1 MWSVIRSG
9 PVGNGTRLES
19 VGEPDG
25 PCGEENRS
33 TEPKNAEESR
43 AKTDIVDRGDA
54 PDETGCSTQE
64 AGVVDE
70 VVGEAVLL
78 DPEHD
83 LAGAGGEGDG
93 DGNDACHN
101 KDRVDEHR
109 AGESECAQNRREH

>member
-1 MWSVIRSG
+1 MSLDLVSH
-9 PVGNGTRLES
+9 
-19 VGEPDG
+19 PDG
-25 PCGEENRS
+25 PGGEENRS

-43 AKTDIVDRGDA
+43 AKTNIVDRGDA
-54 PDETGCSTQE
+54 PDEAGCGAQK

-83 LAGAGGEGDG
+83 LAGAGSEADG
-93 DGNDACHN
+93 DGGDACDN
-101 KDRVDEHR
+101 EDRVDKHR